1 MGLFPH
7 KAPLSTLFRGY
18 VDCHCHILPGV
29 DDGVRSAEDS
39 LKILSAYHEAGVSEV
54 WLTPHVMEDC
64 PNAPDALR
72 ERFEYLKTLIAEK
85 GVETPLLHLAAENMM
100 DGLFV
105 ERLSQGEVLPH
116 FPRHLLVETSYYN
129 PPFDLDGILRSVR
142 AKGYFPILA
151 HPERYLYMNDR
162 DYERLK
168 SEGVR
173 FQLNLSSLAGFYGS
187 TARKNALKL
196 LSRGYYDYTGTDL
209 HRYSMLEAYLE
220 AQVDD
225 KVLLK
230 VQDVIDSYK

>member
-1 MGLFPH
+1 MGLFSH
-7 KAPLSTLFRGY
+7 KAPLSALFRGY

-29 DDGVRSAEDS
+29 DDGVRSVEDS
-39 LKILSAYHEAGVSEV
+39 LKILSAYHDAGVSEV

-72 ERFEYLKTLIAEK
+72 ERFEYLKTAIDEK
-85 GVETPLLHLAAENMM
+85 GVEVPVLHLAAENMM
-100 DGLFV
+100 DGLFSD
-105 ERLSQGEVLPH
+105 RLAQNDVLVH

-142 AKGYFPILA
+142 SKGYFPILA
-151 HPERYLYMNDR
+151 HPERYLYMADK
-162 DYERLK
+162 DYENLK
-168 SEGVR
+168 SDGVK
-173 FQLNLSSLAGFYGS
+173 FQLNLSSLVGFYGN
-187 TARKNALKL
+187 TARKKALKL

-220 AQVDD
+220 AQVDE

-230 VQDVIDSYK
+230 VRDVIDSYK

>member
-1 MGLFPH
+1 MGLFSH
-7 KAPLSTLFRGY
+7 KAPLSTLFKGY

-29 DDGVRSAEDS
+29 DDGVSSAEDS
-39 LKILSAYHEAGVSEV
+39 LKILSAYHDAGVSEV

-64 PNAPDALR
+64 PNTPDALR
-72 ERFEYLKTLIAEK
+72 ERFEYLKALIDEK
-85 GVETPLLHLAAENMM
+85 GVEVPSLHLAAENMM

-105 ERLSQGEVLPH
+105 ERLSQADVLTH

-129 PPFDLDGILRSVR
+129 PPFDLDDILRRVR
-142 AKGYFPILA
+142 SKGYFPILA
-151 HPERYLYMNDR
+151 HPERYLYMGGK

-168 SEGVR
+168 SDGVK
-173 FQLNLSSLAGFYGS
+173 FQLNLSSLVGFYGN
-187 TARKNALKL
+187 TARKKALKL
-196 LSRGYYDYTGTDL
+196 LSQGCYDYTGTDL

-220 AQVDD
+220 AQVDE

>member
-1 MGLFPH
+1 MGLFSH

-39 LKILSAYHEAGVSEV
+39 LKILSAYHDAGVSEV
-54 WLTPHVMEDC
+54 WLTPHIMEDC
-64 PNAPDALR
+64 PNTPDALR
-72 ERFEYLKTLIAEK
+72 ERFEYLKALIDEK
-85 GVETPLLHLAAENMM
+85 GVEVPALHLAAENMM

-105 ERLSQGEVLPH
+105 ERLSQADVLTH

-129 PPFDLDGILRSVR
+129 PPFDLDGILYNVRS
-142 AKGYFPILA
+142 KGYFPILA
-151 HPERYLYMNDR
+151 HPERYLYMGDK
-162 DYERLK
+162 DYEKLK
-168 SEGVR
+168 SDGVK
-173 FQLNLSSLAGFYGS
+173 FQLNLSSLVGFYGN
-187 TARKNALKL
+187 TARKKALKL
-196 LSRGYYDYTGTDL
+196 LSQGCYDYTGTDL

-220 AQVDD
+220 AQVDE

>member
-1 MGLFPH
+1 MGLFSH

-39 LKILSAYHEAGVSEV
+39 LKILSAYHDAGVSEV
-54 WLTPHVMEDC
+54 WLTPHIMEDC
-64 PNAPDALR
+64 PNTPDALR
-72 ERFEYLKTLIAEK
+72 ERFEYLKALIDEK
-85 GVETPLLHLAAENMM
+85 GVEVPSLHLAAENMM

-105 ERLSQGEVLPH
+105 ERLSQADVLTH

-129 PPFDLDGILRSVR
+129 PPFDLDDILRRVR
-142 AKGYFPILA
+142 SKGYFPILA
-151 HPERYLYMNDR
+151 HPERYLYMGGK

-168 SEGVR
+168 SDGVK
-173 FQLNLSSLAGFYGS
+173 FQLNLSSLVGFYGN
-187 TARKNALKL
+187 TARKKALKL
-196 LSRGYYDYTGTDL
+196 LSQGCYDYTGTDL

-220 AQVDD
+220 AQVDE

>member
-1 MGLFPH
+1 MGLFSH

-142 AKGYFPILA
+142 SKGYFPILA

-173 FQLNLSSLAGFYGS
+173 LQLNLSSLAGFYGS

>member
-1 MGLFPH
+1 M
-7 KAPLSTLFRGY
+7 
-18 VDCHCHILPGV
+18 DCHCHILPGV

-39 LKILSAYHEAGVSEV
+39 LRILSAYHEAGVSEV

-64 PNAPDALR
+64 PNVPEVLR

-85 GVETPLLHLAAENMM
+85 GVEVPLLHLAAENMM
-100 DGLFV
+100 DDFFV
-105 ERLSQGEVLPH
+105 EHFSKGEVMTH
-116 FPRHLLVETSYYN
+116 FPRHILVETSYYN

-142 AKGYFPILA
+142 AKGYFSILA
-151 HPERYLYMNDR
+151 HPERYLYMNDK

-173 FQLNLSSLAGFYGS
+173 FQLNLSSLVGFYGN
-187 TARKNALKL
+187 TVRKKALRL

-209 HRYSMLEAYLE
+209 HRYSMLEAYLD
-220 AQVDD
+220 AQMDE